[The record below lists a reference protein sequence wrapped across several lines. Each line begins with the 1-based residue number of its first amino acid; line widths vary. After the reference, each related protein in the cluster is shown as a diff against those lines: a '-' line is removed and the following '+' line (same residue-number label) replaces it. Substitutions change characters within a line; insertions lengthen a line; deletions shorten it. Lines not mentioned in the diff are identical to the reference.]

1 MNIKKYEVADSS
13 ILDHILDNITSA
25 VFLVNDDAEILA
37 FNKTFARLF
46 QIGDQEELTEVLFGN
61 IIRCQATK
69 QIQACGSLPQCK
81 ICDIRNAIHATIRN
95 KENLN
100 DLVFPQEIWD
110 QGVSSIKYFKI
121 STRPI
126 NDGDSTLALVILDDI
141 TELESKK
148 AMLEEQNRKLL
159 EMNELKNR
167 FVGIAAHDLRNPI
180 AAIQGCSTIMSRTLD
195 SSTREEI
202 NQLLEIISEKS
213 QFSLN
218 LIGDLLDI
226 TKIESGESET
236 AMEENDL
243 AELLLSNAKIYKIL
257 ADQKNLDVVVELK
270 GKLPRF
276 KFHKGK
282 IEQALNNLVDNAIK
296 YSNEGTLIKI
306 EAYQDNGLIVTRI
319 IDQGQGIAEHELT
332 EIFKP
337 FYRANIDPNNKH
349 KSTGLGLAIVKKI
362 VENHRGEVV
371 VESEPGKG
379 SVFTMLLPIS

>member
-1 MNIKKYEVADSS
+1 
-13 ILDHILDNITSA
+13 
-25 VFLVNDDAEILA
+25 
-37 FNKTFARLF
+37 
-46 QIGDQEELTEVLFGN
+46 
-61 IIRCQATK
+61 
-69 QIQACGSLPQCK
+69 
-81 ICDIRNAIHATIRN
+81 
-95 KENLN
+95 
-100 DLVFPQEIWD
+100 
-110 QGVSSIKYFKI
+110 
-121 STRPI
+121 
-126 NDGDSTLALVILDDI
+126 
-141 TELESKK
+141 
-148 AMLEEQNRKLL
+148 
-159 EMNELKNR
+159 
-167 FVGIAAHDLRNPI
+167 
-180 AAIQGCSTIMSRTLD
+180 
-195 SSTREEI
+195 
-202 NQLLEIISEKS
+202 LLEIISEKS